1 MPPSIKIG
9 IMLLE
14 VCMKRSCAMA
24 GVYVSSESRNTVPY
38 AFNSFLN
45 VYAIGI

>member
-9 IMLLE
+9 IMLLDA
-14 VCMKRSCAMA
+14 CMKRSCAVA

-45 VYAIGI
+45 IFSK